1 MKRKLWR
8 RYETATLRREAG
20 IRKKVEG
27 SSKPT
32 DKRIQ
37 WVVKGENVVVEETGL
52 IELQEEDE
60 KAS

>member
-1 MKRKLWR
+1 M
-8 RYETATLRREAG
+8 ATLRREAG

-37 WVVKGENVVVEETGL
+37 WVVKGENVVVEETDL